1 MSDEDDNDC
10 FDDIMNDIMNDN
22 IDDHNAN
29 NGNANDDNASD
40 DKNGRKPNIPPVIL
54 NTKEIFSNELKKTST
69 IKNSMNFKHKMI
81 LSDKCT
87 DCLHSSFYSL
97 NNESIVLIIEKI
109 NNSYT
114 LFAINLQK
122 NEKISISEDNEFSNK
137 QPRSFDIL
145 NYQDIQNHRDLIILS
160 LVEKYP
166 SKHNYI
172 YIYDFTNRKKIL
184 TITNPFKELD
194 RFIITGVINQNNQLY
209 LLICG
214 EEKELITI
222 LDFNGNVIEDIETN
236 NKIYTFKAHKYNN
249 QNHIVIGEFYQLEA
263 YNFDDKKFIKKYVDP
278 DDEKENKRGEYG
290 LEYYKIYLMEN
301 KGRFLLLSYPTA
313 ENSKRLKI
321 WDYNTQELINKIVF
335 DHCIV
340 NLLPFYKNYFVISF
354 QSYESFDSC
363 DFGSDYIVI
372 YDLEQKKSI
381 SKINILEKTFAF
393 NFTKIKLREDRY
405 GLVVDNLLD
414 DLEQISIVY
423 LLYD

>member
-1 MSDEDDNDC
+1 
-10 FDDIMNDIMNDN
+10 
-22 IDDHNAN
+22 
-29 NGNANDDNASD
+29 
-40 DKNGRKPNIPPVIL
+40 
-54 NTKEIFSNELKKTST
+54 
-69 IKNSMNFKHKMI
+69 MNFKHKMI

-87 DCLHSSFYSL
+87 SCLHSSFYSL
-97 NNESIVLIIEKI
+97 DNESIVLVVEKI

-122 NEKISISEDNEFSNK
+122 NEKISISEDNEFNNK
-137 QPRSFDIL
+137 EPRGFDIL

-160 LVEKYP
+160 LIEKYP
-166 SKHNYI
+166 SKNNYI

-184 TITNPFKELD
+184 TITNPLEELD

-214 EEKELITI
+214 EEKELIKI
-222 LDFNGNVIEDIETN
+222 LDFNGNVIEDIKTN
-236 NKIYTFKAHKYNN
+236 NKIFTFKAHKYNN
-249 QNHIVIGEFYQLEA
+249 QNHIVIGEFYKLEV

-278 DDEKENKRGEYG
+278 DDEKENKSGEYG
-290 LEYYKIYLMEN
+290 LEYHRIFLMEN

-340 NLLPFYKNYFVISF
+340 NLLPFYKNYFIFSF
-354 QSYESFDSC
+354 QSYESFDSG

-423 LLYD
+423 ILYD

>member
-1 MSDEDDNDC
+1 MSSEDDYY
-10 FDDIMNDIMNDN
+10 DN
-22 IDDHNAN
+22 IIDDFDNYDKYDN
-29 NGNANDDNASD
+29 DVNSNDDKED
-40 DKNGRKPNIPPVIL
+40 RKPNIPPVIL
-54 NTKEIFSNELKKTST
+54 NTKEIFADELKKIKFTL
-69 IKNSMNFKHKMI
+69 KNSMHFKHKMI

-97 NNESIVLIIEKI
+97 NNESIVLIVEKI
-109 NNSYT
+109 NNSFT

-137 QPRSFDIL
+137 NPRAFDIL
-145 NYQDIQNHRDLIILS
+145 NYQDVKNHRDLIILS
-160 LVEKYP
+160 LIEKYP
-166 SKHNYI
+166 SKNNYV

-184 TITNPFKELD
+184 TIKNPIEELD
-194 RFIITGVINQNNQLY
+194 RFIITGVINRNNQLY
-209 LLICG
+209 LLING
-214 EEKELITI
+214 EEKKEISI
-222 LDFNGNVIEDIETN
+222 FDFNGKEIEKIETE
-236 NKIYTFKAHKYNN
+236 NKIFAFKTHVYNN
-249 QNHIVIGEFYQLEA
+249 QNHIVIGEYYQLEV
-263 YNFDDKKFIKKYVDP
+263 YNYDDKKFIKKYIDP

-290 LEYYKIYLMEN
+290 IEYFKIYLMEN

-321 WDYNTQELINKIVF
+321 WDYNTQELINKIAF

-340 NLLPFYKNYFVISF
+340 NLLPFYKNYFIISF

-372 YDLEQKKSI
+372 YDLEQKKAI
-381 SKINILEKTFAF
+381 TKIYILKKTFAF
-393 NFTKIKLREDRY
+393 NFTKIKLGEERY

-423 LLYD
+423 ILYD

>member
-1 MSDEDDNDC
+1 MSNEDN
-10 FDDIMNDIMNDN
+10 
-22 IDDHNAN
+22 
-29 NGNANDDNASD
+29 SD
-40 DKNGRKPNIPPVIL
+40 DDPYKSMSNEDNSDDERKPKLPPVIL
-54 NTKEIFSNELKKTST
+54 NTKEIFSNELKNNAFTL
-69 IKNSMNFKHKMI
+69 KNSMIFKHKMI
-81 LSDKCT
+81 LCDKCIN
-87 DCLHSSFYSL
+87 CLHNSFYSL
-97 NNESIVLIIEKI
+97 DNESIVLIVEKN

-122 NEKISISEDNEFSNK
+122 NEKISISEDNEFRDK
-137 QPRSFDIL
+137 KVRMFDFFH
-145 NYQDIQNHRDLIILS
+145 YQDIQNHRDLIILS
-160 LVEKYP
+160 LIEKYP
-166 SKHNYI
+166 SENNYI

-184 TITNPFKELD
+184 TITNPLKDFY
-194 RFIITGVINQNNQLY
+194 RVIITGVINKNNQLY

-222 LDFNGNVIEDIETN
+222 LDFNGNVIEDIKTN
-236 NKIYTFKAHKYNN
+236 NKIFTFKAHKYNN
-249 QNHIVIGEFYQLEA
+249 QNHIVIGEFYKLEV

-278 DDEKENKRGEYG
+278 DDEKENKSGEYG
-290 LEYYKIYLMEN
+290 LEYHRIFLMEN

-340 NLLPFYKNYFVISF
+340 NLLPFYKNYFIFSF
-354 QSYESFDSC
+354 QSYESFDSG

-405 GLVVDNLLD
+405 GLVVDNVLD

-423 LLYD
+423 ILYD